1 MKILGLPILLA
12 FAALV
17 SVCPAAFAETPRQYG
32 VHLGMN
38 IADVSMD
45 SNLNTMSTTGWELG
59 TRCNEE
65 FAPNLFFSPGLQLI
79 QRGFGVDIGLTEVDL
94 KATYLELPL
103 LFQARFTG
111 APVTPYFLAGPVV
124 GLKLGTSCS
133 TGTGGDCG
141 TLYDKGQTKSAHMG
155 LDFGGGVIFP
165 LESGSGI
172 TAELRYHLGLTK
184 VTDGL
189 PDARHRGLLLD
200 VGYLF

>member
-1 MKILGLPILLA
+1 MIIFRSFAFVLSFLLLSASA
-12 FAALV
+12 FADAPKGL
-17 SVCPAAFAETPRQYG
+17 G
-32 VHLGMN
+32 VHLGLN
-38 IADVSMD
+38 FADVSMD
-45 SNLNTMSTTGWELG
+45 STMNTMSTTGWELG
-59 TRCNEE
+59 TRCDHE

-94 KATYLELPL
+94 KMTYLELPL

-111 APVTPYFLAGPVV
+111 APVTPYFLMGPVL

-133 TGTGGDCG
+133 TATGGDCG
-141 TLYDKGQTKSAHMG
+141 ALYDKGQTKSTHMG

-184 VTDGL
+184 ITDGL
-189 PDARHRGLLLD
+189 ADAHHRGLLID